1 MNIRKIVTK
10 AGGFKGLEVHYI
22 KMDENKGK
30 IGEVTKTEYKRPIQ
44 LNLENKFRELRYF
57 LLEIAGVLNGSEDKM
72 EKDYAISD
80 CKVTGIKL
88 EAESFAL
95 IGEITVLDHKR
106 MKLETPLVNE
116 DDGYANFEAVRGML
130 TSIVEETELY
140 MADKVV
146 IDNNELVV
154 RWVQSGQDKNVNN
167 DAYSEMSAE
176 EKKAFHIKALEEVF
190 GVMVLD
196 AGDMEEIDEEKMQA
210 IEEEFIPKKT
220 IEVGFRKEASVDA
233 EFTEYKDVEVEKNEF
248 EIDGLEE
255 IVIPIKEKVKK

>member
-44 LNLENKFRELRYF
+44 LNLENKYRELRYF
-57 LLEIAGVLNGSEDKM
+57 LLEIAGVLDGSEEKM
-72 EKDYAISD
+72 EKDYAIAD
-80 CKVTGIKL
+80 CKVTGVKL

-116 DDGYANFEAVRGML
+116 DDGYANFEAVKGIL
-130 TSIVEETELY
+130 QAIVEETELY
-140 MADKVV
+140 MNDKVV
-146 IDNNELVV
+146 IDNNELVR
-154 RWVQSGQDKNVNN
+154 RWVQSGQDKHVSN
-167 DAYSEMSAE
+167 DAYSNMTLE
-176 EKKAFHIKALEEVF
+176 EKKEFHVKALEEVF

-196 AGDMEEIDEEKMQA
+196 RDDVGEIDESKLQQ
-210 IEEEFIPKKT
+210 IEDEFIPNT
-220 IEVGFRKEASVDA
+220 IDVGFRKEPSADA
-233 EFTEYKDVEVEKNEF
+233 EITEHTDITSEKNEF
-248 EIDGLEE
+248 ELNGMEE
-255 IVIPIKEKVKK
+255 IVIPIKAKK

>member
-1 MNIRKIVTK
+1 MNIRKIATK

-57 LLEIAGVLNGSEDKM
+57 LLEIAGVLDGSEDKM
-72 EKDYAISD
+72 QKDYAISD

-88 EAESFAL
+88 ESESFAL

-106 MKLETPLVNE
+106 MKLESPLVNE
-116 DDGYANFEAVRGML
+116 DDGYANFDAVKGIL
-130 TSIVEETELY
+130 SAIIEETELY

-196 AGDMEEIDEEKMQA
+196 AGDMEEIDEDKLQA
-210 IEEEFIPKKT
+210 VEEEFMPPQKEEEAIPANNLVIGEST
-220 IEVGFRKEASVDA
+220 TV
-233 EFTEYKDVEVEKNEF
+233 NEF
-248 EIDGLEE
+248 EIGGLEE
-255 IVIPIKEKVKK
+255 IVIPVKQKAKK

>member
-44 LNLENKFRELRYF
+44 LNLENKYRELRYF
-57 LLEIAGVLNGSEDKM
+57 LLEIAGVLDGSEEKM
-72 EKDYAISD
+72 EKDYAIAD
-80 CKVTGIKL
+80 CKVTGVKL
-88 EAESFAL
+88 ESESFVI

-116 DDGYANFEAVRGML
+116 DDGYANFEAVKGIL
-130 TSIVEETELY
+130 QAIVEETELY
-140 MADKVV
+140 MNDKVV

-154 RWVQSGQDKNVNN
+154 RWVQSGQDKHVSN
-167 DAYSEMSAE
+167 DAYSNMTPE
-176 EKKAFHIKALEEVF
+176 EKKEFHIKALEEVF

-196 AGDMEEIDEEKMQA
+196 AGDVGEIDMSKMQE
-210 IEEEFIPKKT
+210 IEEEFMPTQEEKP
-220 IEVGFRKEASVDA
+220 VVVAEA
-233 EFTEYKDVEVEKNEF
+233 VEEKNEF
-248 EIDGLEE
+248 ELNGMEE
-255 IVIPIKEKVKK
+255 IVIPIKVKK